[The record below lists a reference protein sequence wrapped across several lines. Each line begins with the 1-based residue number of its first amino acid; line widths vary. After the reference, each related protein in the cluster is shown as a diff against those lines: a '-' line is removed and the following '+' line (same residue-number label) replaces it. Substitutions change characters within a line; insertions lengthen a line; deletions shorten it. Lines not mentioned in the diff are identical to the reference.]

1 MLQKYFREMI
11 CFRYSF
17 ATNSSRPGGN
27 GDGAGKSV
35 KDRGTGKE

>member
-17 ATNSSRPGGN
+17 ATNSSRPGG